1 MENASKALLIAGG
14 VLIAIILI
22 GLLLTGF
29 TIIRSNE
36 NANVKAQATKE
47 LKEFNQKFEAYNKKA
62 LYGTDVITVM
72 KMAIENNKKM
82 ETTVGEQYFINIV
95 LKLTKTYTKTKKT
108 VYRNGTTT
116 EEPDSTNTISG
127 KYYALG
133 DWKKDG
139 TLVMIKKVE
148 ITFGESLTTKIENP
162 VDGSTV
168 YTYSALANLKKA
180 VFKCTGV
187 IYDDNGR
194 IKQLEFTEKN

>member
-95 LKLTKTYTKTKKT
+95 LDLTKTYTKTKKT

-116 EEPDSTNTISG
+116 EETDPTNAISG
-127 KYYALG
+127 ENYALG

-139 TLVMIKKVE
+139 TLVMIQKVE
-148 ITFGESLTTKIENP
+148 TTFGDSLTKKTENS
-162 VDGSTV
+162 DNTV
-168 YTYSALANLKKA
+168 YEYSALANLKKA

>member
-95 LKLTKTYTKTKKT
+95 LDLTKTYTKTKKT

-116 EEPDSTNTISG
+116 EETDPTNAISG
-127 KYYALG
+127 ENYALG

-139 TLVMIKKVE
+139 TLVMIQKVE
-148 ITFGESLTTKIENP
+148 ITFGDSSTKKTENL
-162 VDGSTV
+162 DNTV
-168 YTYSALANLKKA
+168 YEYSALANLKKA
-180 VFKCTGV
+180 VFKCKKV

-194 IKQLEFTEKN
+194 IKQLEFTERN

>member
-72 KMAIENNKKM
+72 KMAIENNNKM

-95 LKLTKTYTKTKKT
+95 LDLTKTYTKTKKT

-116 EEPDSTNTISG
+116 EETDPTNAISG
-127 KYYALG
+127 ENYALG

-139 TLVMIKKVE
+139 TLVMIQKVE
-148 ITFGESLTTKIENP
+148 TTFGDSLTKKTENS
-162 VDGSTV
+162 DNTV
-168 YTYSALANLKKA
+168 YEYSALANLKKA

>member
-72 KMAIENNKKM
+72 KMATQYNDVTVEAYQNDKTTQIIESNIINNYKGKIFYCFNVEYSSETGKITKLKFCKK
-82 ETTVGEQYFINIV
+82 YN
-95 LKLTKTYTKTKKT
+95 
-108 VYRNGTTT
+108 
-116 EEPDSTNTISG
+116 D
-127 KYYALG
+127 
-133 DWKKDG
+133 
-139 TLVMIKKVE
+139 
-148 ITFGESLTTKIENP
+148 
-162 VDGSTV
+162 
-168 YTYSALANLKKA
+168 
-180 VFKCTGV
+180 
-187 IYDDNGR
+187 
-194 IKQLEFTEKN
+194 

>member
-72 KMAIENNKKM
+72 KMAIENNNKM

-116 EEPDSTNTISG
+116 EETDPTDPISG
-127 KYYALG
+127 NNYALG

-139 TLVMIKKVE
+139 TLVMIQSVKA
-148 ITFGESLTTKIENP
+148 TFGESSTKKTENL
-162 VDGSTV
+162 DNTV
-168 YTYSALANLKKA
+168 YEYSALANLKKA

-194 IKQLEFTEKN
+194 IKQLEFTERN

>member
-72 KMAIENNKKM
+72 KMAIENNEKM
-82 ETTVGEQYFINIV
+82 ETTTSNEQYFINIV
-95 LKLTKTYTKTKKT
+95 LNLKNTYATTQKIVNKD
-108 VYRNGTTT
+108 GTTT
-116 EEPDSTNTISG
+116 E
-127 KYYALG
+127 K
-133 DWKKDG
+133 
-139 TLVMIKKVE
+139 
-148 ITFGESLTTKIENP
+148 
-162 VDGSTV
+162 TV
-168 YTYSALANLKKA
+168 P
-180 VFKCTGV
+180 
-187 IYDDNGR
+187 GR
-194 IKQLEFTEKN
+194 SYNK